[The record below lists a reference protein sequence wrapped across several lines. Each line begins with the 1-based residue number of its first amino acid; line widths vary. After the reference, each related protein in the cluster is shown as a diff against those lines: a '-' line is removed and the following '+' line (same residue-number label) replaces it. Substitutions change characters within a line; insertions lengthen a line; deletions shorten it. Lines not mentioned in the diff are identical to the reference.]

1 MSLRESSIH
10 RRLDAKMKVG
20 GMEAPDLLGVLIF
33 AAIMNLIFGRMGF
46 AFVFVIIIP
55 LLLLTALYFGKRG
68 KPDDFMLHFARFYL
82 TPGFYAAGEK
92 AKQNEIQLFRK
103 ILK

>member
-1 MSLRESSIH
+1 MRLRESSIH

-33 AAIMNLIFGRMGF
+33 AAIMKLIFGRMSF

-55 LLLLTALYFGKRG
+55 LLLLIAIYFGKRG
-68 KPDDFMLHFARFYL
+68 KPDDFMLHFAKFYL

-103 ILK
+103 ISK